1 MTDEPQKR
9 TRLPAWLTWRR
20 VETVL
25 TVAVLVFAV
34 HRLWPQIAAVAGV
47 GGPVGTAPAVVFESP
62 DGEPVALAELEGQVV
77 LVNFWATWCGPCKLE
92 MPGFQRLYED
102 KRDQG
107 FTILGVSTDRGS
119 WDDVRAFLLERGV
132 DYPVVRT
139 SATADRAFGGINAIP
154 TSFLIDRQ
162 GIIRHR
168 IFGFMPPP
176 ALRIA
181 VNRLLAE

>member
-1 MTDEPQKR
+1 MNDPVQKGR
-9 TRLPAWLTWRR
+9 WVPAWLTWKRA
-20 VETVL
+20 EGVL
-25 TVAVLVFAV
+25 TVAILAFAA
-34 HRLWPQIAAVAGV
+34 HRLWPQVSAVVGV
-47 GGPVGTAPAVVFESP
+47 GGPVGTAPAVVFENP
-62 DGEPVALAELEGQVV
+62 DGESVSLAGLEGQVV

-92 MPGFQRLYED
+92 MPGFQKLYDD

-119 WDDVRAFLLERGV
+119 WEDVRTFLRERDI

-139 SATADRAFGGINAIP
+139 SATADRAFGGATAIP
-154 TSFLIDRQ
+154 TSFLIDRT
-162 GIIRHR
+162 GMIRHR

-181 VNRLLAE
+181 VNRLLGE

>member
-1 MTDEPQKR
+1 MNERVEDR
-9 TRLPAWLTWRR
+9 RWIPAWLTWKR

-25 TVAVLVFAV
+25 TVAILTFAA
-34 HRLWPQIAAVAGV
+34 HRLWPQMAAMIGV
-47 GGPVGTAPAVVFESP
+47 GGRVGTAPAVVFESP
-62 DGEPVALAELEGQVV
+62 DGQPVVLADLEGQVV

-92 MPGFQRLYED
+92 MPGFQKLYDD

-119 WDDVRAFLLERGV
+119 WSEVRAFLLER
-132 DYPVVRT
+132 DITYPVVQT
-139 SATADRAFGGINAIP
+139 SATADRAFGGVTAIP

-181 VNRLLAE
+181 VNRLLDE

>member
-1 MTDEPQKR
+1 MSEEAESRRRAPE
-9 TRLPAWLTWRR
+9 WLTWKRA
-20 VETVL
+20 ELVL
-25 TVAVLVFAV
+25 TVAILAFAGY
-34 HRLWPQIAAVAGV
+34 RLWPQVSAVVGV
-47 GGPVGTAPAVVFESP
+47 GGPIGTAPEVVFQSP
-62 DGEPVALAELEGQVV
+62 DGEPVVLADLEGQVV

-92 MPGFQRLYED
+92 MPGFQKLYDD

-119 WDDVRAFLLERGV
+119 WGDVSTFLREREI
-132 DYPVVRT
+132 DYPVVQT
-139 SATADRAFGGINAIP
+139 SAAADRAFGGIRAIP

-162 GIIRHR
+162 GVIRHR
-168 IFGFMPPP
+168 IFGYMPPP